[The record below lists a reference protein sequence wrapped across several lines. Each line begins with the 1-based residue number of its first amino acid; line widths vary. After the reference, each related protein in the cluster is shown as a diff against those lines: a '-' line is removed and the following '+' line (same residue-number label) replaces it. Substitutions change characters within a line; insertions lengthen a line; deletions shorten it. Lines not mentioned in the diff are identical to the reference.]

1 MIAVVV
7 LVMGYL
13 LGSLPTGLL
22 VVRAL
27 TGQDIRA
34 AGSGNIGTVNVYRVA
49 GLPASVLVLGVDM
62 LKGAAPVM
70 LTRAWGQPAAIQVA
84 GGLAAIA
91 GHNWSLF
98 LRFGGGKGIATSFGV
113 LLAISPP
120 VGVIAAVVWG
130 IVVAITRYA
139 SLGSLLG
146 MISVPVAMWWRREPP
161 AYLVFGLVTLTFAI
175 YRHRAN
181 MARLIS
187 GTELKV
193 TDKPGGS

>member
-1 MIAVVV
+1 MTVVV
-7 LVMGYL
+7 LALGYL

-49 GLPASVLVLGVDM
+49 GLWASILVLAVDM
-62 LKGAAPVM
+62 LKGAVPVI
-70 LTRAWGQPAAIQVA
+70 LARIWGQPAETQVA

-120 VGVIAAVVWG
+120 VGFVAAAVWG
-130 IVVAITRYA
+130 VVVAITRYA

-146 MISVPVAMWWRREPP
+146 MLSVPVTMWVRREPV
-161 AYLVFGLVTLTFAI
+161 AHLVFGLITLTFAV

-181 MARLIS
+181 VARLIS
-187 GTELKV
+187 GTELRI
-193 TDKPGGS
+193 TDKPRGS

>member
-1 MIAVVV
+1 MTVVV
-7 LVMGYL
+7 LALGYL

-49 GLPASVLVLGVDM
+49 GLWASILVLAVDM
-62 LKGAAPVM
+62 LKGAVPVILARM
-70 LTRAWGQPAAIQVA
+70 WGQPAEIQVA

-120 VGVIAAVVWG
+120 VGFVAAAVWG
-130 IVVAITRYA
+130 VVVAITRYA

-146 MISVPVAMWWRREPP
+146 MISVPVTMWWRREP
-161 AYLVFGLVTLTFAI
+161 AAHLVFGLITLTFAM

-181 MARLIS
+181 LARLIS
-187 GTELKV
+187 GTELRI
-193 TDKPGGS
+193 TDKPRGS

>member
-1 MIAVVV
+1 MTVVV
-7 LVMGYL
+7 LALGYL

-34 AGSGNIGTVNVYRVA
+34 AGSGNIGTINVYRVA
-49 GLPASVLVLGVDM
+49 GLWASILVLAVDM
-62 LKGAAPVM
+62 LKGAVPVILARM
-70 LTRAWGQPAAIQVA
+70 WGQPAEIQVA

-120 VGVIAAVVWG
+120 VGFVAAAVWG
-130 IVVAITRYA
+130 VVVAVTRYA

-146 MISVPVAMWWRREPP
+146 MISVPVTMWWRREPV
-161 AYLVFGLVTLTFAI
+161 AHLVFGLITLTFAM

-181 MARLIS
+181 LARLIS
-187 GTELKV
+187 GTELRI
-193 TDKPGGS
+193 TDKPRGS

>member
-1 MIAVVV
+1 MTVVV
-7 LVMGYL
+7 LALGYL

-49 GLPASVLVLGVDM
+49 GLWASILVLAVDM
-62 LKGAAPVM
+62 LKGAVPVILARM
-70 LTRAWGQPAAIQVA
+70 WGQPAEIQVA

-120 VGVIAAVVWG
+120 VGFVAAAVWG
-130 IVVAITRYA
+130 VVVAVTRYA

-146 MISVPVAMWWRREPP
+146 MISVPVTMWWRREPV
-161 AYLVFGLVTLTFAI
+161 AHLVFGLITLTFAM

-181 MARLIS
+181 LARLIS
-187 GTELKV
+187 GTELRI
-193 TDKPGGS
+193 TDKPRGS